1 MKLSEKVAYLKGLG
15 DGLKLDSDKAETK
28 LIHSIIDILEDVAE
42 SIDQNGADLAEIN
55 ARVDEI
61 DLDLGDLESILFEGF
76 EVEELTEED
85 LVAWGDD
92 AEDTEDVEV
101 AEDAD
106 TEEDT
111 DAEENADAEEDAFAD
126 VKTVDDLF
134 VAPVVVETEA
144 PVEEVVEEPAEVVEE
159 VVEETAEETVE
170 EVVEEVVE
178 EPALDLE
185 TPLVEEEDDAS
196 IFADADEVLATAEED
211 VLEAAEEVDE
221 AVDAKV
227 DEVLEEAE
235 EEAYEVECPT
245 CHKVFYIDETVL
257 AEGHVHCPD
266 CNERLEFEIE
276 YED

>member
-92 AEDTEDVEV
+92 AEDTEDVDV
-101 AEDAD
+101 AEEV
-106 TEEDT
+106 EED
-111 DAEENADAEEDAFAD
+111 ADAEEDAFAD

-170 EVVEEVVE
+170 EVVEEVAE